1 MHEAKRGFGSEQET
15 GEKLTQEI
23 FVHVSLCD
31 FANDV
36 QRFVSIY
43 FDLVGTVERV
53 RFLTEIATVYAS
65 LVGKPHAFVAC
76 FCRFFYL
83 CSTFKWGLFKVAFA
97 PLLVTG
103 NIHFTT

>member
-23 FVHVSLCD
+23 FVRVSLCD

-43 FDLVGTVERV
+43 FDLVGTVEKE
-53 RFLTEIATVYAS
+53 LGS
-65 LVGKPHAFVAC
+65 
-76 FCRFFYL
+76 
-83 CSTFKWGLFKVAFA
+83 
-97 PLLVTG
+97 
-103 NIHFTT
+103 